1 MPDFV
6 DWLIDTSTRR
16 PLQIRLTIPFE
27 NSADFSG
34 VLCSTTS
41 SEETNSTIWFNE
53 SEAYNELTTA
63 ALLPFRIRL
72 VNGTRTRPVRQDEA
86 HCKCENTSA
95 FRSFADD
102 CNLNRVYNC
111 VFTRANSHLATLLNA
126 SWPLDLN
133 SIDNVLTFD
142 QCKDVGFSDAD
153 LGY

>member
-1 MPDFV
+1 MP
-6 DWLIDTSTRR
+6 SE
-16 PLQIRLTIPFE
+16 RL
-27 NSADFSG
+27 
-34 VLCSTTS
+34 
-41 SEETNSTIWFNE
+41 WFNE

-153 LGY
+153 LLPV